1 MMTRILK
8 SSYLLLF
15 FAAFA
20 FVACEKNEAEDLG
33 NVISEE
39 AFTEL
44 EQSGQMG
51 CQDCF
56 SIVYPVTLVFADG
69 STATV
74 DSREAIREA
83 IRAYVEENGRP
94 QSRPQFEFPYDVE
107 LADGT
112 VQTINST
119 EDFRAL
125 LEECGFEPGQRP
137 HFDRP
142 FFLRNPCYSLVFPVT
157 VEFPVGPTAVANNR
171 QQLIRLMYRWNREF
185 PNRPRQPRLQFPF
198 EVELAEDG
206 SIVTVENYA
215 DLLALT
221 QECWENFE
229 PCFTMNYPVSIALP
243 DGTTQEAGSRE
254 EVRDIF
260 AAWRE
265 ANAPSEEKPEFVFP
279 LEVTLTED
287 GSTQTVEA
295 PEDLRELIEG
305 CRG

>member
-8 SSYLLLF
+8 SSYLLLL

-20 FVACEKNEAEDLG
+20 FVACEKEEAADLG
-33 NVISEE
+33 NVTSDE

-56 SIVYPVTLVFADG
+56 SIVFPVTLVFDDG
-69 STATV
+69 STAAV
-74 DSREAIREA
+74 DGREAIREA
-83 IRAYVEENGRP
+83 IRAYVEENSRP
-94 QSRPQFEFPYDVE
+94 QSRPKFEFPYDVE

-112 VQTINST
+112 VQTINSP

-157 VEFPVGPTAVANNR
+157 VEFPVGPSVEVNNR

-198 EVELAEDG
+198 EVKLSEDG
-206 SIVTVENYA
+206 SILTVEDYE

-221 QECWENFE
+221 RDCWENFE

-243 DGTTQEAGSRE
+243 DGSTEEADSRE

-260 AAWRE
+260 DAWRE
-265 ANAPSEEKPEFVFP
+265 ANAPSAEKPEFVFP

-287 GSTQTVEA
+287 GSTLTIEA